1 MLVFGEEEEVL
12 DYKIAT
18 CCQPIS
24 GDKVFGFITI
34 KDGIKIHS
42 FVCPNAIRLRA
53 NFSYRIINCKWKSA
67 SNIHFDAL
75 IEIKGIDS
83 VGLVNKITNI
93 ISSHMNVN
101 MKLLNFNSD
110 DGLFY
115 GKIHLLVKNNS
126 HLKNVIEKILKIEG
140 VKSVNRVNIEQ

>member
-1 MLVFGEEEEVL
+1 MGSLVFGDEEEVL

-34 KDGIKIHS
+34 KEGIKIHAIS
-42 FVCPNAIRLRA
+42 CPNAIRLRT
-53 NFSYRIINCKWKSA
+53 NFSYRIVNCKWKSLHT
-67 SNIHFDAL
+67 IEFDAL

-93 ISSHMNVN
+93 ILSRVRGF
-101 MKLLNFNSD
+101 MKFELLHDPSKAQMIALECRN
-110 DGLFY
+110 
-115 GKIHLLVKNNS
+115 LLTGWHESFIKTRQA
-126 HLKNVIEKILKIEG
+126 IED
-140 VKSVNRVNIEQ
+140 SAR